1 MNSEFAI
8 YDVNIHQETN
18 GSYTMTIGNRTYH
31 YYDDDALLDAL
42 KKYLKREKIE
52 KKKIDPED
60 VLGASD
66 KKTVSPEIG
75 VSGMPGTFGIT
86 GCSGY
91 SGTSGITG
99 CSGYVGSSGVTG
111 LSSSWCSSSAYRT
124 GGCTG
129 PR

>member
-66 KKTVSPEIG
+66 KIISPEIG
-75 VSGMPGTFGIT
+75 TSGMPSMSGVSGYT

-91 SGTSGITG
+91 SGVTG

-111 LSSSWCSSSAYRT
+111 LSSSWCSSSTYRT